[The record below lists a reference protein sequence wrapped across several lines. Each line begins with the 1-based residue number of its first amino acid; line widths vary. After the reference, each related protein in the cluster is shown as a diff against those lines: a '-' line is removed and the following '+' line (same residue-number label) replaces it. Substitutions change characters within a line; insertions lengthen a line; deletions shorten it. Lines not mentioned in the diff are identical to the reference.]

1 MNNDKCFCSPSTRDL
16 DASRASLRRR
26 RARARLRDLAHVLE
40 LELLYVL
47 RQQRLGQ
54 ALALDLLQQV
64 LEAEVLQVLEVEVL
78 EVLEVDLSL
87 CLLAQP

>member
-1 MNNDKCFCSPSTRDL
+1 M
-16 DASRASLRRR
+16 
-26 RARARLRDLAHVLE
+26 LAVLE
-40 LELLYVL
+40 VLEVL

-87 CLLAQP
+87 CLLAQPLLQEQVLEALEEQQLDDPELRSRGL